1 MIIQSIYRANRLVQT
16 LCTTIINRI
25 ILRLSGAELGKRF
38 KTCGLILVRNF
49 GSYRDIKIGDD
60 VFINSSRAANPIGG
74 DVKTII
80 FNGGGKIIIEDRV
93 KISNAV
99 FFSFKGIYVGKDTF
113 IGGGVKIYD
122 SDFHSLLPDERLN
135 GNKNIPKAEVRI
147 GKRCFIGGNS
157 TILKGV
163 SIGDEAVIGAASVVT
178 KNIPAGEVWAG
189 NPAKFIKKI

>member
-1 MIIQSIYRANRLVQT
+1 MIIQSIYRAKRLVQT
-16 LCTTIINRI
+16 LSTTVINKI
-25 ILRLSGAELGKRF
+25 ILRLSGAILGKRF

-49 GSYRDIKIGDD
+49 GRSNDIKIGDD
-60 VFINSSRAANPIGG
+60 VFINSSRSANPIGG

-99 FFSFKGIYVGKDTF
+99 FFSMKGIFVGEDTF

-122 SDFHSLLPDERLN
+122 SDFHSSLSHERLN
-135 GNKNIPKAEVRI
+135 GNINIPKAEVKI

-163 SIGDEAVIGAASVVT
+163 SIGDEAVVGASSVVT
-178 KNIPAGEVWAG
+178 KSIPAGEVWAG
-189 NPAKFIKKI
+189 NPAKFIKNL